1 MHARPSLDGSAVY
14 VKCEQDVDSSPSTP
28 DVYGAGCRGIGQPEP
43 WRMGSPLQAM
53 QNAQRCRRDK
63 KRRAMHPGKE
73 NMAPER
79 RAPALDDECVVGL
92 LSLSHGQ
99 WK

>member
-1 MHARPSLDGSAVY
+1 
-14 VKCEQDVDSSPSTP
+14 
-28 DVYGAGCRGIGQPEP
+28 
-43 WRMGSPLQAM
+43 MGSPLQAM